1 VSSVTEQ
8 ETYLDAVR
16 RALADLDPATR
27 DELLEDLPEHLAEVA
42 AEGEGSLD
50 DRLGPPEVYAA
61 ELRAAAG
68 VAAPQPGRGLDD
80 RVAATVRAARAR
92 LGAVDTRLGPVI
104 GYGRLSE
111 FLRLLRPAWWVLRG
125 YLFAMAITAATTGT
139 SFGLLPRLGGSTI
152 AAVLMLAV
160 CIPVSIW
167 LGRRQA
173 GFKPWPKRV
182 VAIAGL
188 LLLFFGLIGFLDA
201 ERNHGY
207 SNETTVG
214 VSVDP
219 YRFIQDVYVYDENGR
234 PMTNMLLFDQDGQPV
249 RIGDPY
255 RCKRSFEVATKLEPY
270 QAYPYCPDQAPYQ
283 VGPRPGLSVAPTPAP
298 TAPPT
303 STVTPTPVPE
313 PTTAP
318 TTTPQP
324 TG

>member
-1 VSSVTEQ
+1 MSSVTEQ
-8 ETYLDAVR
+8 DTYLDAVR

-42 AEGEGSLD
+42 AEGEGSLE

-125 YLFAMAITAATTGT
+125 YLFAMLITVATT
-139 SFGLLPRLGGSTI
+139 SDFGLLPRLGGSTL
-152 AAVLMLAV
+152 AALLMLAV
-160 CIPVSIW
+160 CVPASIW
-167 LGRRQA
+167 LGRRQY

-188 LLLFFGLIGFLDA
+188 VLVVFGLTGFADA
-201 ERNHGY
+201 ENWRRYDGG
-207 SNETTVG
+207 TIG
-214 VSVDP
+214 VSVNP
-219 YRFIQDVYVYDENGR
+219 YEYIQDVYVYDENGQ
-234 PMTNMLLFDQDGQPV
+234 PMRNVRLFDENGEPI

-255 RCKRSFEVATKLEPY
+255 RCQQSFEVATKIDLQQPG
-270 QAYPYCPDQAPYQ
+270 YPYCPDRAPYQ
-283 VGPRPGLSVAPTPAP
+283 VGPRPGLTAQPIVTPTP
-298 TAPPT
+298 
-303 STVTPTPVPE
+303 TPTPVPE
-313 PTTAP
+313 PTTTP
-318 TTTPQP
+318 TTAPQP
-324 TG
+324 TD